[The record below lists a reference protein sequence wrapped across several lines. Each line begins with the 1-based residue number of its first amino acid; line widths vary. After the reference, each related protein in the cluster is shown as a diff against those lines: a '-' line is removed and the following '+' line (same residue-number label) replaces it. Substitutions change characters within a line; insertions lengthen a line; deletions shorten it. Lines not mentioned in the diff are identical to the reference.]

1 MDNLWT
7 IILLGVFYAIMSS
20 LYEAYVMTDIKN
32 KKKGDFLRLL
42 ISLVLIFAGSFALA
56 YDVFY
61 LFTMLLIWLL
71 FDKTSTFQRY
81 FLSE

>member
-56 YDVFY
+56 CDVFY